1 MQIPRTVY
9 SHALYFL
16 GLVFLCIGCIFYF
29 QEGEHGFKDMFHF
42 LPSMFSF
49 VAGIFISIFNPGHFG
64 WLSEVDP
71 LIVLFMALTGI
82 FAICG
87 LALLASGKDNAGELV
102 LQTAA
107 ASVSFLGGLA
117 TGMKR
122 KGMKVVHK
130 RTSKPSLLKSSE
142 PTERDAT

>member
-1 MQIPRTVY
+1 
-9 SHALYFL
+9 
-16 GLVFLCIGCIFYF
+16 
-29 QEGEHGFKDMFHF
+29 MFHF

-130 RTSKPSLLKSSE
+130 RTSKAPLLKSSE
-142 PTERDAT
+142 PTERGAT